1 MRGGEAVALYVAA
14 YERRFG
20 FQPVIQTPDAI
31 QLNRAYKIAGE
42 AFADLARFFL
52 NKEDRFLEAHG
63 YAGRMLGAPIIN
75 AWKLSQAKP
84 RPPQRQQ
91 NGPSYADRLA
101 AWERENIVD
110 EAPSLPPLAPLPP
123 ARTDE

>member
-42 AFADLARFFL
+42 SFPELVGFFL
-52 NKEDRFLEAHG
+52 KREDRFLEQHG
-63 YAGRMLGAPIIN
+63 WCGRMLTAPVIN
-75 AWKLSQAKP
+75 AWKMSVAK
-84 RPPQRQQ
+84 RPQQPQDAVVSYRQK
-91 NGPSYADRLA
+91 LE
-101 AWERENIVD
+101 AWERENGIG
-110 EAPSLPPLAPLPP
+110 EMASLAPLP
-123 ARTDE
+123 RHGGDE